1 MTRFALALASLAAG
15 LLAGAAAAG
24 GLDALDLQIGKAVF
38 DRAWI
43 PAPASTRGDDGL
55 GPLFDARSCASCH
68 PRDGRA
74 TGAFGAD
81 GTLEGRGAVLVL
93 ARPDGSGDP
102 VYGRRLQLDAVPG
115 LTPEGVLAV
124 TDTLLPDG
132 RVKRAPEPTRLAY
145 GPLDPAT
152 GLSLRVGPDL
162 RGRGL
167 IEKVPEDALRAV
179 AARQPENV
187 RGRLRQVILPD
198 GRLGVG
204 RYGWK
209 ASQPSLAAQSS
220 EAFFL
225 DIGMSTP
232 LHPEPWGD
240 CTEAQS
246 ACRNAPHGREGEE
259 GVEIPNQLLTRV
271 VAYVAS
277 LPVPVAP
284 RDEKGARL
292 FAATGC
298 AACHQPSLPVEGG
311 GEARLFT
318 DLLLHDMGPG
328 LADTMPEPGA
338 GAGEW
343 RTAPLAGI
351 SDAIARRT
359 GLLHDGRARSVEE
372 AVAWHGGQA
381 ESAARRFEALSSR
394 EKAALV
400 AYVSKL

>member
-1 MTRFALALASLAAG
+1 MRAWAIACVSLAAG
-15 LLAGAAAAG
+15 LLAAGAAAG
-24 GLDALDLQIGKAVF
+24 GLDGLDLKIGKALF
-38 DRAWI
+38 ERAWI

-74 TGAFGAD
+74 SLVFGIDGAI
-81 GTLEGRGAVLVL
+81 EGRGAVLVL

-115 LTPEGVLAV
+115 LTPEGILAV
-124 TDTLLPDG
+124 TDTKLPDG
-132 RVKRAPEPTRLAY
+132 RVKRTPAPTHLAY
-145 GPLDPAT
+145 GALDPST
-152 GLSLRVGPDL
+152 GLSLRAAPDL

-167 IEKVPEDALRAV
+167 IDKVPPEAIHAV
-179 AARQPENV
+179 AQSQPEQV
-187 RGRLRQVILPD
+187 RGRVRHVTLPD
-198 GRLGVG
+198 GTSGIG

-209 ASQPSLAAQSS
+209 AGQPSLASQSS

-240 CTEAQS
+240 CTPAQVD
-246 ACRNAPHGREGEE
+246 CRNAPQGRSGEGDF
-259 GVEIPNQLLTRV
+259 EITGPLLSRV

-277 LPVPVAP
+277 LPVPQTLAN
-284 RDEKGARL
+284 RTGARL
-292 FAATGC
+292 FAAAGC
-298 AACHQPSLPVEGG
+298 AACHRPALPVAGG
-311 GEARLFT
+311 GEARLFS
-318 DLLLHDMGPG
+318 DLLLHDLGPS

-338 GAGEW
+338 SASEW

-351 SDAIARRT
+351 SDAIARNT

-372 AVAWHGGQA
+372 AVRWHGGQA
-381 ESAARRFEALSSR
+381 DGAVRKFNALPQR
-394 EKAALV
+394 ERAALI